1 MKTCNLPAAAV
12 SAALAI
18 PPLFACGS
26 PPPEEFVRDPA
37 DPYHILVSNDDGI
50 ASPGVQ
56 QLADALRTVGDVTVV
71 APCGQRSGSGMSIRL
86 DLEKRLTPYQEDG
99 ETRGHCVDATPAG
112 AVLVAIDALAPE
124 GGFDLVVSGINAGA
138 NVGSVAPMSGTV
150 GAAMMGAYKGVPA
163 VAASLGDYRAGF
175 GYAAAFVARFVEEL
189 KGRAP
194 LPGIVFSI
202 NFPTGA
208 EDEIAGVAVGP
219 DGGWSLRLR
228 IRGGGRG
235 RWRAR
240 LSPPLRTGR
249 HAPTRQRWRG
259 LWRGYDHRHSVALR
273 PDRRGD
279 VGRVGLVG
287 AGSTAGRT
295 SAGLRTNPLRTGM
308 CSSSSPRRRAT
319 A

>member
-1 MKTCNLPAAAV
+1 MKTCSLPAAAV

-18 PPLFACGS
+18 PPLSACGS

-175 GYAAAFVARFVEEL
+175 GYPAAFVARFVEEL

-208 EDEIAGVAVGP
+208 EDEIAGVAVG
-219 DGGWSLRLR
+219 RM
-228 IRGGGRG
+228 GGGPFGFGFEEADAEDGVRVFRPRFG
-235 RWRAR
+235 PAGTPPPG
-240 LSPPLRTGR
+240 SDGEAFGAGMITVTPLRFDLTAEAMLDELASWELDR
-249 HAPTRQRWRG
+249 
-259 LWRGYDHRHSVALR
+259 LLSER
-273 PDRRGD
+273 PQG
-279 VGRVGLVG
+279 
-287 AGSTAGRT
+287 
-295 SAGLRTNPLRTGM
+295 
-308 CSSSSPRRRAT
+308 
-319 A
+319 